1 MAQLKAHEVDGWLA
15 RPQAGTPIV
24 LIYGPDRGLVSER
37 ARRFAEK
44 SGVPLDDPFSVVRL
58 EASELDK
65 DAGRLVDEAN
75 TLPMF
80 AGRRLLWVR
89 NAAGQKALADD
100 VKALCAAPPP
110 ETTIL
115 IEAGDLK
122 KGVGLRA
129 TVEGARQAIALPCY
143 SDDARSVDT
152 VIDDEL
158 RKAGLSI
165 DPEARALLRRNLGGD
180 RMATRAEVAKLALYA
195 LGQDG
200 ITSDDIR
207 ALTGDVSSVS
217 VDEAVDAVLEGNLVA
232 FDAAYSRQAMGTS
245 QAYAV
250 LSALQR
256 QLQSLQLMRA
266 AMERD
271 GGNAASA
278 VAAARPPVFFGRRKL
293 VEQSLSRWPSRT
305 LARILERLHETV
317 LLTRRRPE
325 LAVAATHRLLLDVA
339 RDAARSGSARN

>member
-1 MAQLKAHEVDGWLA
+1 MGQLKAHEVDGWLV
-15 RPQAGTPIV
+15 RPQAGIPIV

-44 SGVPLDDPFSVVRL
+44 SGIPLDDPFSVVKL

-65 DAGRLVDEAN
+65 DPGRLIDEAN
-75 TLPMF
+75 TVPMF

-89 NAAGQKALADD
+89 NAAGQKTLADD

-110 ETTIL
+110 DTTVL

-122 KGVGLRA
+122 KGVGLRS
-129 TVEGARQAIALPCY
+129 TVEAARQAIALPCY
-143 SDDARSVDT
+143 SDNARSVDT

-158 RKAGLSI
+158 RNAGLSI

-195 LGQDG
+195 LGQDR
-200 ITSDDIR
+200 ISVDDIR
-207 ALTGDVSSVS
+207 ALTGDVSSIS
-217 VDEAVDAVLEGNLVA
+217 VDEAVDAILEGNLAA
-232 FDAAYSRQAMGTS
+232 FDSAYSRQALGTS

-250 LSALQR
+250 LSAVQR
-256 QLQSLQLMRA
+256 QLQSLQSMRA
-266 AMERD
+266 TMERE
-271 GGNAASA
+271 GGNPASA
-278 VAAARPPVFFGRRKL
+278 VAAARPPIFFGRRKL
-293 VEQSLSRWPSRT
+293 VEQALGRWTSRT

-325 LAVAATHRLLLDVA
+325 LAVAATHRMLMDIA
-339 RDAARSGSARN
+339 RDAARSAQNRQ